1 MFCFFFFFE
10 NLSDESVCVF
20 VWAKVQH
27 NIAVLSPIVVAAPCF
42 LFRRVV
48 IAADC
53 CLLLLP
59 VNGPSHHQ
67 HHCRHHQRWWLVK
80 LPVSPVPVVVIVAR
94 VTWILLYF
102 QMCLRVCVCVR
113 VCECVSTCAVAVEV
127 CVSGSWFAYIM
138 HISAHYEHVRC
149 DPFMKNMKNQGPRK
163 LKLDWSDSSWP
174 DWQLASKPEP
184 RKWFSLLN

>member
-1 MFCFFFFFE
+1 
-10 NLSDESVCVF
+10 VCVF

-53 CLLLLP
+53 CSLLLP

-102 QMCLRVCVCVR
+102 QMCLRVCVCCVCVCVWGGQWCSGVR
-113 VCECVSTCAVAVEV
+113 VCVDV
-127 CVSGSWFAYIM
+127 CCCCGSMRVWFLVRIHY
-138 HISAHYEHVRC
+138 AH
-149 DPFMKNMKNQGPRK
+149 
-163 LKLDWSDSSWP
+163 
-174 DWQLASKPEP
+174 
-184 RKWFSLLN
+184 